1 MVNDMIER
9 IRGAIKDSDVAG
21 PNHGVVLSKV
31 DAKRVLYR
39 LIKENEEWANRNLT
53 PASTR

>member
-1 MVNDMIER
+1 MPKDMVER
-9 IRGAIKDSDVAG
+9 VRAAIKDSEAAG
-21 PNHGVVLSKV
+21 PNHGVVLSKT

-53 PASTR
+53 PVSTR